1 MSYRCLAP
9 YDQPAVA
16 RDDRLRRIGLHLARP
31 QWHPETCAAGT
42 ALATGD
48 DEHLPDVGPVGWA
61 SRTGGED
68 TEGGSRA
75 VRRIRRDL
83 AVLVASLAVFAGCA
97 VIVADGRVGPA
108 ERAVFHAIN
117 GLPSWLYRP
126 MLVFQYL
133 GVLAVPLVVAAGAL
147 AFRRWR
153 LAVALVLVVPLKLAA
168 ERVPKQLVQRERPG
182 TTVPDAIL
190 RGVPHGGLS
199 FVSGHAIITFAIA
212 GLLVLVLPR
221 RWGVV
226 ALVLAACNAVARVYL
241 GAHNPL
247 DVVGGAAIGLIIAA
261 VLDMILDVARDRGGA
276 RLGSAT
282 RRGWIGPPVGV
293 SRGRS

>member
-1 MSYRCLAP
+1 M
-9 YDQPAVA
+9 
-16 RDDRLRRIGLHLARP
+16 
-31 QWHPETCAAGT
+31 AA
-42 ALATGD
+42 GD
-48 DEHLPDVGPVGWA
+48 DEHLPDVDSAGLA

-97 VIVADGRVGPA
+97 VVVADGRVGPA

-117 GLPSWLYRP
+117 GLPGWLYRP

-133 GVLAVPLVVAAGAL
+133 GVLAMPLVVAAAAL

-221 RWGVV
+221 RWAVV
-226 ALVLAACNAVARVYL
+226 AFVLATLNAVARVYL

-247 DVVGGAAIGLIIAA
+247 DVVGGAAVGLAIAA
-261 VLDMILDVARDRGGA
+261 VLDMVLDVARDRGG
-276 RLGSAT
+276 
-282 RRGWIGPPVGV
+282 RRGGLAAPA
-293 SRGRS
+293 REDRAA